1 MQTLIDVKRGLTHIT
16 FKIQDGEKVRDLEVS
31 TKKFSSGLET
41 YCSSGEL
48 DDRFRT
54 VRMFGDFTYTVKHPE
69 VKRVTDKAKI
79 TKHAEFMKVNL
90 DGVIRAFCSYYGYP
104 DELCESMLDA
114 V

>member
-1 MQTLIDVKRGLTHIT
+1 MQSLIDVKRGLTHIKFT
-16 FKIQDGEKVRDLEVS
+16 IQDGEKVRDLEVS

-54 VRMFGDFTYTVKHPE
+54 VRIFGDFTHTVKYPE
-69 VKRVTDKAKI
+69 VKRVTDKTKI
-79 TKHAEFMKVNL
+79 IKHAEFIKLNL
-90 DGVIRAFCSYYGYP
+90 NEVIRAFCSYYSYP
-104 DELCESMLDA
+104 DELCISMLNA